1 MREKFLQLL
10 PFYVNQTLSADE
22 RAFVE
27 QTLREQPKLQAEVDF
42 AKALQR
48 TVLQDAAQAPADI
61 GLNRV
66 LAQIQVE
73 RSNSPQVAQHAIGPS
88 NNVGK
93 KPTEVPSARS
103 TADLSAPPPM
113 RWWQRLLGDGNWM
126 QPALAMSLLVI
137 ATQSFLLLQ
146 KPQYAGQYRGEP
158 APGAPVGTHPQS
170 AYLSVVFQ
178 PTISEAQL
186 RLLLASLDAEIVAG
200 PGAAGEYRLRLPSE
214 TLLRAQASL
223 QQGGLVVSVAPA
235 ASP

>member
-22 RAFVE
+22 RAFIE

-48 TVLQDAAQAPADI
+48 TVLQDAAQAPAEI
-61 GLNRV
+61 GLDRL
-66 LAQIQVE
+66 LAQIQADQG
-73 RSNSPQVAQHAIGPS
+73 NHAA
-88 NNVGK
+88 K
-93 KPTEVPSARS
+93 KSTEVPSARS
-103 TADLSAPPPM
+103 TAELSAPPM

-158 APGAPVGTHPQS
+158 APGASVGTHPQS

-186 RLLLASLDAEIVAG
+186 RLTLASLDAEIVTG
-200 PGAAGEYRLRLPSE
+200 PGAAGEYRLRLPAE
-214 TLLRAQASL
+214 TLLRAQANL